1 MFCVSCSGLLLGRE
15 LLGWFD
21 DLEGRREYARPELK
35 ERRLARLLASP
46 AGFFRG
52 VPALFYQLLRQH
64 PQGAKWLEGTPRWI
78 VGDVHLENIGVI
90 AIGDGKLVFDWN
102 DLDEAICAPV
112 ALDVARGAASAAI
125 SAESLGLGTSAVVRA
140 ATQFVESYNSRIE
153 PAVPR
158 PVAAL
163 LERAKKRTHEQLLEE
178 RCAIVDG
185 ERRFALGKRYL
196 GLLHEDHEV
205 VEGLFKDYVADHPL
219 PWLDKKLHLDDAAF
233 RVQGTGSLGVQR
245 YIWLVRSGKN
255 GPRMLVEAKEIRTSA
270 VVVGGVEHRPTGGPD
285 ASETVEKA
293 GAVDTDD
300 VVTSP
305 SKMHDAGEAGRV
317 VAAMSSLLHEA
328 QVGVRA
334 LRGPDGRSYLVRLH
348 APGEDKFAIQ
358 DVGNE
363 AELLALAAFIGSQ
376 LSHAHTRHGAGRER
390 VDVDAVLEVALDL
403 ASTLTRAHLAL
414 VERAQRGDR

>member
-1 MFCVSCSGLLLGRE
+1 MLRGRE

-21 DLEGRREYARPELK
+21 DLEGKREYARPELS
-35 ERRLARLLASP
+35 ERRLQRLLASP

-52 VPALFYQLLRQH
+52 VPALFYQLLRRH
-64 PQGAKWLEGTPRWI
+64 PEGKKWLEGNPRWI

-112 ALDVARGAASAAI
+112 VLDVVRGAASAAI
-125 SAESLGLGTSAVVRA
+125 SAESLGLGTAAVVRA

-153 PAVPR
+153 PPVPR
-158 PVAAL
+158 PVVAL

-178 RCAIVDG
+178 RCAVVDG

-205 VEGLFKDYVADHPL
+205 VDALFEDYVDDHPL

-233 RVQGTGSLGVQR
+233 RVQGTGSLGVKR
-245 YIWLVRSGKN
+245 FIFLVRSGKN

-270 VVVGGVEHRPTGGPD
+270 VVLGGVEHRPTGGPD
-285 ASETVEKA
+285 ASETVEKE

-300 VVTSP
+300 VEADP
-305 SKMHDAGEAGRV
+305 KAAHEAGEAARV

-358 DVGNE
+358 DVASE
-363 AELLALAAFIGSQ
+363 AELLALAALIGHQ
-376 LSHAHTRHGAGRER
+376 LSQAHTRHGGGRER
-390 VDVDAVLEVALDL
+390 VDLDGVVEVALDL
-403 ASTLTRAHLAL
+403 ALAVTRAHLSL
-414 VERAQRGDR
+414 VEREMRGR